1 MGDSKVEIER
11 KFLVDVEAWKA
22 FSALHEESLLSLKF
36 EQGYILASVCPEK
49 TIRVRYSQV
58 RGVPSHV
65 AEEEHEQVRRGHLD
79 RCLLTIKG
87 PADEHLSRAE
97 IEHDIS
103 LELFEKL
110 WEDCDAA
117 LVKMR
122 YNFPYAG
129 KLWSVDVFE
138 GALAGLVLAE
148 VELAHTG
155 EIVQLPPWVV
165 EEVSRDARY
174 YNINLARS
182 QEVPTPPDAS

>member
-11 KFLVDVEAWKA
+11 KFLVDVEMWKA
-22 FSALHEESLLSLKF
+22 SSDFQAGSLLSLKF

-58 RGVPSHV
+58 REVPSHV
-65 AEEEHEQVRRGHLD
+65 NGVGKELMNHAYHD

-87 PADEHLSRAE
+87 PADAHLSRAE

-138 GALAGLVLAE
+138 GALEGLVLAE
-148 VELAHTG
+148 VELEHTG
-155 EIVQLPPWVV
+155 EIVQLPPWVSA
-165 EEVSRDARY
+165 EVSRDARY